1 MILVFLRPNIYRSRK
16 YRIMSLFHSYHFKL
30 FRIWF
35 FFKIENFW
43 MLIIIFNY
51 LLCLKF
57 LKFRTLYL
65 RSLAKW
71 SLIWIAFNYFFIFVF
86 IYRNFD
92 KIFWIF
98 GFPILHILFLNFL
111 SSILKIF
118 TFIKCIR
125 FSFSFYWLTT
135 GYNFKLS

>member
-51 LLCLKF
+51 LLCLKL

-98 GFPILHILFLNFL
+98 GFPILHNLFLNFL

-125 FSFSFYWLTT
+125 FSFFLLLINYRI
-135 GYNFKLS
+135 